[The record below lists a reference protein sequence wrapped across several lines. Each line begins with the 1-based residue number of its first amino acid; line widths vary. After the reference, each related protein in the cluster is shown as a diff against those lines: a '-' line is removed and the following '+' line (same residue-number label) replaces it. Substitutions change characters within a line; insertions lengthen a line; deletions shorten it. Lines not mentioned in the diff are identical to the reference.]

1 MATAAG
7 SKQHATSGTSDRA
20 FVDSNVLDRRVPSG
34 NPPGDAW
41 APAPSRVPPLGSDV
55 HVWRV
60 DVPRWLP
67 RVPALRRLL
76 APDERARADRFRSE
90 ADTHRLVIGRG
101 VLRLLIGEL
110 LHLLPE
116 QLAFTYSASGKPS
129 ITGVE
134 FNVAHSGDVIL
145 VATHQYR
152 IGVDVE
158 RVGRTVDVVAMG
170 RACFTP
176 RERALIHESSAT
188 QETFYRLWTRKEAW
202 LKAVGAGL
210 SFPLRRVDVADAA
223 APAIAPGAAID
234 GAPPS
239 RIVDLPVEP
248 EYVAACA
255 VSAPDCRLRL
265 WRVEETWR
273 HNHAALATVRDP

>member
-1 MATAAG
+1 M
-7 SKQHATSGTSDRA
+7 
-20 FVDSNVLDRRVPSG
+20 LL
-34 NPPGDAW
+34 DAW
-41 APAPSRVPPLGSDV
+41 SPAPACVPPLGSDV
-55 HVWRV
+55 DVWRI
-60 DVPRWLP
+60 DVPRWRP

-76 APDERARADRFRSE
+76 APDERARADRFRGE
-90 ADTHRLVIGRG
+90 ADAHRLIIGRG
-101 VLRLLIGEL
+101 VLRLLIGEV
-110 LHLLPE
+110 LHLHPE
-116 QLAFTYSASGKPS
+116 QIAFTYSASGKPS

-145 VATHQYR
+145 IAMHQHR

-170 RACFTP
+170 RACFTA
-176 RERALIHESSAT
+176 RERAVITQSSAT
-188 QETFYRLWTRKEAW
+188 QEAFYRLWTRKEAW

-223 APAIAPGAAID
+223 APVIAPGAAID

-239 RIVDLPVEP
+239 RIVDLPAEP
-248 EYVAACA
+248 GYVAACA
-255 VSAPDCRLRL
+255 VSAPECRLRL

-273 HNHAALATVRDP
+273 HNPASLATVRGS